1 MSNVQLANKQTVSEG
16 AHISLQLWRRFYQNK
31 SAVLGLGI
39 FLFMLAVAVMA
50 PFLAPQDPLATDMAH
65 VLQQPSALHWFGTDQ
80 VGRDILS
87 RIVYGARL
95 SLFVGVIAVGIS
107 LVTGTVLGLV
117 AGFFGHKTDEIIMRF
132 MDILLAFPSI
142 LLAIAIMTGL
152 GRGVGNAMIAIG
164 VVGVPVYA
172 RLVRGSVLTLKG
184 NEFVEAAVAVG
195 AGRMRIIAKHI
206 FPNVAAPL
214 IVQATLGMSTAILE
228 AAALGFLGL
237 GVQPPQAEWGD
248 MIAQG
253 RRFIYNAPYMIYFPG
268 LAISTT
274 VLGLNLFGD
283 GLRDILDPR
292 LKK

>member
-1 MSNVQLANKQTVSEG
+1 MSNLQVSIQPKTSGPGQTS
-16 AHISLQLWRRFYQNK
+16 QLWRRFYKNK
-31 SAVLGLGI
+31 TAVVGMVIFVFMVLVALCASLIASHDPNFTNMSAVLGK
-39 FLFMLAVAVMA
+39 
-50 PFLAPQDPLATDMAH
+50 
-65 VLQQPSALHWFGTDQ
+65 PSAEHWFGTDQ
-80 VGRDILS
+80 VGRDIFS
-87 RIVYGARL
+87 RIVYGARV

-107 LVTGTVLGLV
+107 LLLGTLLGLI
-117 AGFFGHKTDEIIMRF
+117 AGFYGKRVGEVIMRF

-152 GRGVGNAMIAIG
+152 GRGVGNAMVAIG
-164 VVGVPVYA
+164 VVGIPVYA
-172 RLVRGSVLTLKG
+172 RLVRGSVLSIKG
-184 NEFVEAAVAVG
+184 NEFVEAATAVG
-195 AGRMRIIAKHI
+195 AGKLRIVARHI
-206 FPNVAAPL
+206 FPNVVAPL

-268 LAISTT
+268 AAISLT

-283 GLRDILDPR
+283 GLRDVLDPR